1 MKVPAVL
8 KNKYL
13 FYALAVLATLN
24 VIGYAS
30 VKAYECLALFL
41 LAGYGMH
48 CYCKNKSLAILAA
61 LFVANFVFG
70 CGRVKEG
77 FTEAMK
83 APEDLLNDAAEAAE
97 KAGEQLSMQ
106 EGNAPDIQACSAIS
120 GAALDTAAQC
130 GAARKGGD
138 ANGATCDYTYKAE
151 ANKCYKDADGSLVA
165 DKTDQ
170 STCEAEAGHKWFTSE
185 RAAGC
190 A

>member
-13 FYALAVLATLN
+13 FYALAVLAALN

-30 VKAYECLALFL
+30 VKAYECLALFV

-77 FTEAMK
+77 FEEAMK
-83 APEDLLNDAAEAAE
+83 APEDLLKDAAEAAE
-97 KAGEQLSMQ
+97 KAGGMLEK
-106 EGNAPDIQACSAIS
+106 EGKEGMADVCAQVS
-120 GAALDTAAQC
+120 GAALDTANECQSKMKQVDGQDQPA
-130 GAARKGGD
+130 
-138 ANGATCDYTYKAE
+138 CDYTAE
-151 ANKCYKDADGSLVA
+151 VGTCNDSSKNTKNDCTGQYDVNGKMEDRKWTQTTAAKCVA
-165 DKTDQ
+165 KN
-170 STCEAEAGHKWFTSE
+170 
-185 RAAGC
+185 
-190 A
+190 